1 MNLEVTLSSSV
12 DGPLS
17 ERVVDNNV
25 VVVVCISWILQGMW
39 FNDIAVV
46 VVGGAHCSLW
56 TLNEMNELLLLP
68 MLYFL

>member
-25 VVVVCISWILQGMW
+25 VVVVCISWILKGTSGLMILLLLYWMELEQEVV
-39 FNDIAVV
+39 NYVV
-46 VVGGAHCSLW
+46 VVDLEVS
-56 TLNEMNELLLLP
+56 
-68 MLYFL
+68 